1 MSWWIINPL
10 VWQIKINLLL
20 SRKVSS
26 IVFPINS
33 RSSIYINSQI
43 FIILI
48 RDIGIWS
55 NFVKSRRLDP
65 SQNTDKASRTIFLPT
80 ETLFISWFPWE
91 GESWN
96 ICLGDLEMPLSVLQ
110 WDLLLLRTLLLV
122 LSLPPW
128 GDSMEETGSRVLD
141 WSDWYFPYQEAMN
154 LASLEFNLPFYCLSG
169 EHEEFS
175 SSCSTWHCYM
185 HDPQELWFVLI
196 PPTDCGN
203 QTRLDW
209 SFPWCPLL
217 ITFLQSFQSFIAL
230 HFFIFFCSVR
240 LFFMNLSNCLG

>member
-1 MSWWIINPL
+1 MFFRSTVDRLFILTAKFLLFSLEILESEVTLSKAVGWI
-10 VWQIKINLLL
+10 
-20 SRKVSS
+20 
-26 IVFPINS
+26 
-33 RSSIYINSQI
+33 
-43 FIILI
+43 
-48 RDIGIWS
+48 
-55 NFVKSRRLDP
+55 
-65 SQNTDKASRTIFLPT
+65 KAKTQTKHLEQFFFLPKPY
-80 ETLFISWFPWE
+80 LFLGFLGKGNPEI
-91 GESWN
+91 
-96 ICLGDLEMPLSVLQ
+96 ICLGDLVMPLSVLQ

-122 LSLPPW
+122 LSLPSW

-217 ITFLQSFQSFIAL
+217 IMFLQSFQSFIVL